1 MKGIGEDSVLDVDKK
16 WKPYVCS
23 ATVHIAVRLQFW
35 VVFPPQGM
43 LKSVMETED
52 FNAGSVESDKF
63 LFFWK
68 LLFLNM
74 INSPKL
80 LNNTLII
87 IFLTSW
93 PHERDYSLLTAMQ
106 RNMTYE
112 MLIFVGADKS
122 HVGFLMWE
130 IKLKE
135 SLFAK
140 WK

>member
-1 MKGIGEDSVLDVDKK
+1 
-16 WKPYVCS
+16 
-23 ATVHIAVRLQFW
+23 
-35 VVFPPQGM
+35 
-43 LKSVMETED
+43 METIYLFCHSAYSSQVTVLGSLSSTGDVEKCD
-52 FNAGSVESDKF
+52 GNKILHAGSVESDKF

-80 LNNTLII
+80 LNNSLII

-112 MLIFVGADKS
+112 MLIFMGADKGWCEKS
-122 HVGFLMWE
+122 CWFLDVRN
-130 IKLKE
+130 
-135 SLFAK
+135 
-140 WK
+140 